1 MEKTISPKR
10 VKMAVYNRID
20 FELSE
25 EFWEE
30 IDTAFAECWNEVIG
44 YGNDMYKETIVG
56 YIVGHLKRK
65 RIMLSV
71 DKVDRIVGIILDYIK
86 MVGGFLDEDAVV
98 IPVKPKRDKK
108 GRFLK
113 KEEEQD
119 RTREKILQF
128 LGEHNQG
135 RKELLQRFLSRE
147 EFEKQMK
154 SNNPAGYGGK
164 LGEGDDWIREAKR
177 RKKELLQEAK
187 EMLKRHASNEEMCK
201 MRERFADEGIGE
213 AYLVQLGW
221 KSQHG
226 KLEKEENEGGEENVA
241 HHSTEE
247 ELQEFVRMTNESQ
260 ENLQRLIALGLE
272 LPEGEGKRQRRKR
285 RLEELGKSHLRQDK

>member
-44 YGNDMYKETIVG
+44 YGNDVYKETIVG

-86 MVGGFLDEDAVV
+86 MTGGFLDEDAVV
-98 IPVKPKRDKK
+98 IPVQPKRDKK
-108 GRFLK
+108 GRLLK
-113 KEEEQD
+113 KEEEENI
-119 RTREKILQF
+119 TKEEKNF
-128 LGEHNQG
+128 CND
-135 RKELLQRFLSRE
+135 FLSRE

-177 RKKELLQEAK
+177 RKKELLQE
-187 EMLKRHASNEEMCK
+187 
-201 MRERFADEGIGE
+201 
-213 AYLVQLGW
+213 
-221 KSQHG
+221 
-226 KLEKEENEGGEENVA
+226 
-241 HHSTEE
+241 E
-247 ELQEFVRMTNESQ
+247 ELQEFVRKIKESQ
-260 ENLQRLIALGLE
+260 ENLQRLIELGLE

-285 RLEELGKSHLRQDK
+285 RLEELGKLHLRQDK

>member
-44 YGNDMYKETIVG
+44 YGNDVYKETIVG

-86 MVGGFLDEDAVV
+86 MVGGFLDEDALV
-98 IPVKPKRDKK
+98 IPVQPKRDKK
-108 GRFLK
+108 GWFLK

-164 LGEGDDWIREAKR
+164 LGEGDDWTREAKR
-177 RKKELLQEAK
+177 CKKELL
-187 EMLKRHASNEEMCK
+187 N
-201 MRERFADEGIGE
+201 
-213 AYLVQLGW
+213 
-221 KSQHG
+221 
-226 KLEKEENEGGEENVA
+226 
-241 HHSTEE
+241 EE
-247 ELQEFVRMTNESQ
+247 ELQEFIRKTKESQ

-285 RLEELGKSHLRQDK
+285 RLEELGKLHLRQDK